1 MKVLKF
7 GGTSVGSAE
16 RMKSLTKIIP
26 AGEQVVVVLSAMAGT
41 TNMLVDI
48 ADIAIKGDKEK
59 AQASLQEVQENY
71 LKVISEL
78 YQTEEYQKN
87 ARRTISLIFNDAFN
101 AIETETGSHLEK
113 LILSIGEIISTNLF
127 HLYLWETG
135 IPSVLL
141 PSLSY
146 MRIDK
151 DGEPDMYYVS
161 ENISRLMEE
170 AKEMDVYI
178 TQGFICRNAK
188 GEIDNLKRGGS
199 DYTAAIIGNAINAEE
214 VQIWTDIDGF
224 HNNDPRYVSNTKP
237 IRNLSFDEA
246 AELAYFGAK
255 ILHPA
260 TIHPCR
266 KKGIP
271 VLLKNTLEPENPGT
285 LITASYQASNLKAVA
300 AKSGI
305 TAIKIRSSRMLM
317 AHGFLKRVF
326 EVFDSYKT
334 SVDMITTSEVAVSL
348 TIDDD
353 ARLPEIVAELEQFSV
368 VEVDLKQAIICI
380 VGDFVAERPG
390 SALKIMEALHDIP
403 IRMISY
409 GGSSHNIS
417 LLVSEEHKIPTLQLI
432 QPVLNESQPEN
443 QPRIEG
449 FKLIS

>member
-1 MKVLKF
+1 MRVLKF

-16 RMKSLTKIIP
+16 RIKSLTNIIP
-26 AGEQVVVVLSAMAGT
+26 VGEQVIVVLSAMAGT
-41 TNMLVDI
+41 TNDLVEI
-48 ADIAIKGDKEK
+48 ANMANKGDKEK
-59 AQASLQEVQENY
+59 AQGLILKMQENY
-71 LKVISEL
+71 LKVINEL
-78 YQTEEYQKN
+78 FQSDEYQKN
-87 ARRTISLIFNDAFN
+87 AKRTISLIFNDAIT
-101 AIETETGSHLEK
+101 AIEAETGSMLEK
-113 LILSIGEIISTNLF
+113 TILSIGELISTNLF

-141 PSLSY
+141 SSLNY

-151 DGEPDMYYVS
+151 DGEPDMYYIS
-161 ENISRLMEE
+161 ENITRLMED
-170 AKEMDVYI
+170 AKEMDVFI

-188 GEIDNLKRGGS
+188 GEIDNLQRGGS
-199 DYTAAIIGNAINAEE
+199 DYTAAIIGNAINAEQ

-224 HNNDPRYVSNTKP
+224 HNNAPRYVSNTQP

-271 VLLKNTLEPENPGT
+271 VLLKNTLDPENPGT
-285 LITASYQASNLKAVA
+285 LITANYQASNLKAVA

-317 AHGFLKRVF
+317 AHGFLKKVF
-326 EVFDSYKT
+326 EVFDTFKT

-348 TIDDD
+348 TIDNDIQ
-353 ARLPEIVAELEQFSV
+353 LPAIVAELKQFST
-368 VEVDLKQAIICI
+368 VEVDIKQAIICI
-380 VGDFVAERPG
+380 VGDFVAEKPG
-390 SALKIMEALHDIP
+390 TALKIMEVLHDIP

-417 LLVSEEHKIPTLQLI
+417 ILVSEEHKIPALRLLQPI
-432 QPVLNESQPEN
+432 LNESELQK
-443 QPRIEG
+443 QTHTEG
-449 FKLIS
+449 YELIS